1 MDLIKEIEKVH
12 FNIKARNYEAAI
24 EKCNKLIR
32 KFPNNSY
39 LHNLCGLALQQFKRI
54 NNSIKYFEK
63 AIDLDPKNISA
74 KNNLANTLK
83 ILGKIDIAE
92 RLYKEILNLEPN
104 HLKCLNNYGN
114 LKQLLNDYS
123 SAIKLYEKAL
133 QIDNNNVTLLMSLAN
148 AYQGIGKFNEALKVS
163 EKLINFNKFVI
174 SAHKLKSGLINY
186 KENTK
191 HLNEMVE
198 ISNIK
203 NLNNSQ
209 KIDLFFALGKA
220 YEDIEQYQKSFEYLE
235 MANKL
240 KKESLDY
247 RIEDEI
253 LHFKNIMESF
263 KKIENDI
270 KVKSKEDTNI
280 IFICGMPRSGTT
292 LIEQIIASHKHV
304 TGAGE
309 LIYLRKAIK
318 ENFFDKNKIN
328 FQNLHEDIFT
338 ERTKIKDDYYSLI
351 KLHKYSSKFITDKAP
366 QNFKWIGF
374 IRIFFPNSKII
385 HCSRNPKDICL
396 SIYKNSFAST
406 DMNWSYDQKD
416 IANYF
421 NLYKELMS
429 FWNSKYKNSIY
440 NIEYEKL
447 ISNKDEEIQKILNFC
462 NLDPDENCFNHHKS
476 KKTPIKTVSV
486 IQARKPIYKNS
497 INKSKFYQK
506 NLSQMF
512 GLIK

>member
-12 FNIKARNYEAAI
+12 FNIKAKNYEAAI

-39 LHNLCGLALQQFKRI
+39 IHNLCGLALQQFKRI

-83 ILGKIDIAE
+83 ILGKMDLAE
-92 RLYKEILNLEPN
+92 RLYKEILTIEPN

-114 LKQLLNDYS
+114 LKQLLNDYNK
-123 SAIKLYEKAL
+123 AIELYEKAL
-133 QIDNNNVTLLMSLAN
+133 KIDDKNVTLLMSLAN
-148 AYQGIGKFNEALKVS
+148 AYQGIGKFKEALKKTEV
-163 EKLINFNKFVI
+163 LIDHNKYVM
-174 SAHKLKSGLINY
+174 SAHKLKSGIINY
-186 KENTK
+186 KNDKK

-198 ISNIK
+198 ISNK
-203 NLNNSQ
+203 KDLSNSQ
-209 KIDLFFALGKA
+209 KIDLFFAIGKA
-220 YEDIEQYQKSFEYLE
+220 YEDIEEYQKSYNFISK
-235 MANKL
+235 ANKL
-240 KKESLDY
+240 KRES
-247 RIEDEI
+247 INFKIQDEI
-253 LHFKNIMESF
+253 EHFQDIIDTFEKLKDNIEF
-263 KKIENDI
+263 ENQ
-270 KVKSKEDTNI
+270 EDKNI

-292 LIEQIIASHKHV
+292 LVEQIIASHKNV

-309 LIYLRKAIK
+309 LIYLRKAVK
-318 ENFFDKNKIN
+318 ENFYIEEKIN
-328 FQNLHEDIFT
+328 LKNLQEDILT
-338 ERTKIKDDYYSLI
+338 ERTKLKDDYYNLI
-351 KLHKYSSKFITDKAP
+351 KLHNYKTKFITDKAP

-374 IRIFFPNSKII
+374 IRIFFPNCKII

-406 DMNWSYDQKD
+406 DMNWSYDQED

-421 NLYKELMS
+421 NLYRKLME
-429 FWNSKYKNSIY
+429 FWKTKYKNTIY

-447 ISNKDEEIQKILNFC
+447 ILNKSEEIQKILNFC
-462 NLDPDENCFNHHKS
+462 NLDYDDNCFNHHKS

-486 IQARKPIYKNS
+486 SQARKPIYKNS
-497 INKSKFYQK
+497 INKSEFYQK
-506 NLSQMF
+506 NLNHMF
-512 GLIK
+512 SLIK